1 MKITGIKTGV
11 LKTPLKVPF
20 KTAVRTVAEMTD
32 VIVRIDTD
40 RGISG
45 WGSAPP
51 TGKVTGDTVGSIIG
65 AIDEM
70 IRPVMTGRRIRSG
83 ALPDILDALIRNTS
97 AKAAVDIALHDIW
110 ARSMKQPL

>member
-45 WGSAPP
+45 W
-51 TGKVTGDTVGSIIG
+51 D
-65 AIDEM
+65 
-70 IRPVMTGRRIRSG
+70 RRLRRGR
-83 ALPDILDALIRNTS
+83 
-97 AKAAVDIALHDIW
+97 
-110 ARSMKQPL
+110 